1 VDALARLDAG
11 LLPVLRPQ
19 LLHLSLGGA
28 QLLLRLIGLLPRLL
42 SLLTAL
48 GVLLNLLTQVCAVAR
63 LLLLQVPDALVELIP
78 ILSLKTIPVL

>member
-11 LLPVLRPQ
+11 LLPLLRPQ

-28 QLLLRLIGLLPRLL
+28 QLLPRLV

-48 GVLLNLLTQVCAVAR
+48 AVLLNLLTQVLAVAN
-63 LLLLQVPDALVELIP
+63 LLLLQVPDALAELIP
-78 ILSLKTIPVL
+78 ILSLETIAVL